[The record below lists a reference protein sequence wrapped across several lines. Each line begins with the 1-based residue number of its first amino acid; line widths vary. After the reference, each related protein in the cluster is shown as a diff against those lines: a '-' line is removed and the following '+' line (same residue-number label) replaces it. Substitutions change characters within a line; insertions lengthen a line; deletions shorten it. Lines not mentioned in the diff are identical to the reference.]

1 MQSVWETTFSNSTQ
15 HINIY
20 TCFFRWTFNER
31 SLCSTFD
38 LMNRMQFDWSH
49 IYCKINTCS
58 SGIDCNVFISTCV
71 EVALLSIVAVLSR
84 SVISFWCLV
93 CLVSWKTEPRYVFQ
107 GPFPLSFTYRGCWIN
122 IMHSTIPFVFTHYCP
137 NLLILSLAKRFS
149 GPLFSYKQ
157 CD

>member
-1 MQSVWETTFSNSTQ
+1 MQSVWETTFSNTTQ

-20 TCFFRWTFNER
+20 TCFFKWTFNER

-71 EVALLSIVAVLSR
+71 GVALLSIVAVLSG
-84 SVISFWCLV
+84 SVLSFWCLV
-93 CLVSWKTEPRYVFQ
+93 FLVSWKTEARYVFQ
-107 GPFPLSFTYRGCWIN
+107 GPFPLSFTYRGCWI
-122 IMHSTIPFVFTHYCP
+122 ILSTRQFHLCLRT